1 MFTCPKIEPP
11 QHHRSLQNQYP
22 LLLRP
27 TPLAISVTMTL
38 SKQRPIRCKKLLAAA
53 RGASCVN
60 CGARDGTI
68 VAAHYQ
74 GLRSAHYG
82 KGKSQKPH
90 DILVAD
96 LCHKCH
102 AAFDNYE
109 VGEGVGFLK
118 KIDASE
124 QFQHLILKTL
134 IRRINEGVI
143 TL

>member
-1 MFTCPKIEPP
+1 M
-11 QHHRSLQNQYP
+11 
-22 LLLRP
+22 
-27 TPLAISVTMTL
+27 MTL
-38 SKQRPIRCKKLLAAA
+38 FKERPIRCKKLLAAA

-60 CGARDGTI
+60 CGTRDGKI

-74 GLRSAHYG
+74 GLRSSHYG
-82 KGKSQKPH
+82 KGKGQKPH